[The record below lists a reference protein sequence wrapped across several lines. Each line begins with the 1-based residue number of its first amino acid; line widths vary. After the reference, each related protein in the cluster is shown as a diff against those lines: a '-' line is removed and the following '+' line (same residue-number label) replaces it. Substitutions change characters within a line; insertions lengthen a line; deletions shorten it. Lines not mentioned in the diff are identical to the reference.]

1 VKRGLAFLFTTC
13 TNQHVMEKR
22 GPDQSLMEDAA
33 GTEVVVLA
41 EWVRH
46 GVAEERG
53 QAVLAALVPHLSGGS
68 DGGDDVERYEDDD
81 SPSPAEFR
89 AVQRLMPWLFA
100 DTTPR
105 GCLAFLLEEL
115 PCATSPAPAQLG
127 CHTATSLMMTKEEV
141 FAALAPVVLQRF
153 IAGVHARSSPHGHH
167 RLCVVK
173 QEWVTA
179 MWQLIERALPMA
191 AAHRHSQQQQQQP
204 QPQQRPEVARR
215 LLECLRAIQR
225 LAPIRPE
232 SNGNGSG
239 KWQSGPEFNGYHC
252 AILVERVLHQ
262 DDPELIYGT
271 ARHANIA
278 IAVQRELT
286 HMCVIVCVRVR
297 VRWRVRVR
305 VRVRVRCDYAA
316 GMRLVKALDK
326 SGFTAPKPLADCLM
340 QLTHHENQ
348 DVRQTLARR
357 LPWIGLPLESYHSVP
372 SLCLPHCW
380 LFFFGC

>member
-1 VKRGLAFLFTTC
+1 
-13 TNQHVMEKR
+13 
-22 GPDQSLMEDAA
+22 MEDAA

-153 IAGVHARSSPHGHH
+153 IAGVHARSSP
-167 RLCVVK
+167 
-173 QEWVTA
+173 
-179 MWQLIERALPMA
+179 
-191 AAHRHSQQQQQQP
+191 
-204 QPQQRPEVARR
+204 
-215 LLECLRAIQR
+215 
-225 LAPIRPE
+225 
-232 SNGNGSG
+232 
-239 KWQSGPEFNGYHC
+239 
-252 AILVERVLHQ
+252 
-262 DDPELIYGT
+262 
-271 ARHANIA
+271 ANIA

-286 HMCVIVCVRVR
+286 HMCVIVC
-297 VRWRVRVR
+297 VR

-380 LFFFGC
+380 LKLFFFFC